1 MTESNTDQAPWPVL
15 VVDDDPDMHAVTT
28 LILEDV
34 QYRGRALEF
43 SHAHSAA
50 VARAMLAERTYA
62 LALLDVVMETDNA
75 GLELVKHLRST
86 LDQQHTRIIIRTGQ
100 AGTAP
105 EWLTVT
111 DYDINGYEDKSMATA
126 QRLRTA
132 VVTALRTYDQ
142 IAALANANSR
152 IARHVAG
159 LQALINTLSKAEPA
173 NSTTLVNA
181 DVLDQLRLLVADT
194 ANSVDDATN

>member
-1 MTESNTDQAPWPVL
+1 MTASNSDQPWPVL
-15 VVDDDPDMHAVTT
+15 VVDDDPDMHAVTA

-34 QYRGRALEF
+34 QFRGRALHF

-50 VARAMLAERTYA
+50 EARSMLAERTYA

-75 GLELVKHLRST
+75 GLELVRHLRSA

-100 AGTAP
+100 PGTAP
-105 EWLTVT
+105 EWLTVS

-142 IAALANANSR
+142 IIALANANAR

-173 NSTTLVNA
+173 SSTAIVNA
-181 DVLDQLRLLVADT
+181 DVLEQLKLLVADT
-194 ANSVDDATN
+194 ANPTDSDHTN